1 MVFDGYDSKCLSTK
15 ESLQNI
21 RSRNA
26 AEISVKLENT
36 VITSQDSF
44 LRNGNNKQKLIDIL
58 KPLFEKAGVK
68 VTQAER
74 DADYLIVR
82 TAVELSNNGKT
93 VTVVSEDTDIVILLI
108 HYSQHDNMFLLRPGK
123 VAKAD
128 RITNIMQL
136 QTKLGHLR
144 HCILFLHALSGCD
157 TTSFIFKK
165 SKKYCLQLL
174 RKDVNLCNSLK
185 IFLEKN
191 LI

>member
-26 AEISVKLENT
+26 AEISVKVENT

-82 TAVELSNNGKT
+82 TAVEISNNGKT

-136 QTKLGHLR
+136 
-144 HCILFLHALSGCD
+144 
-157 TTSFIFKK
+157 
-165 SKKYCLQLL
+165 
-174 RKDVNLCNSLK
+174 
-185 IFLEKN
+185 
-191 LI
+191 

>member
-108 HYSQHDNMFLLRPGK
+108 HYSQHDNMFLLR
-123 VAKAD
+123 
-128 RITNIMQL
+128 Q
-136 QTKLGHLR
+136 
-144 HCILFLHALSGCD
+144 
-157 TTSFIFKK
+157 
-165 SKKYCLQLL
+165 
-174 RKDVNLCNSLK
+174 
-185 IFLEKN
+185 EK
-191 LI
+191 